1 MRFNAWF
8 NALDF
13 SAKFLVV
20 CAAALIAIPVA
31 LTVAVIPVAAVV
43 TAVSGGQPTSAPLT
57 LVENASASSPAP
69 AAPVETTDNVTET
82 EIVPFASV
90 TVDDAVMALGTTAIT
105 TAGVSGTLERVF
117 RVTYLDGV
125 ESSRVQVS
133 EEVTIAPID
142 QVTSVGTYVAPPPPP
157 PPAALVG
164 NCDANYADACVP
176 VSSDVD
182 CAGGSGNGP
191 AYVSGIVRVVGSD
204 IYGLDRD
211 GNGYGCD

>member
-13 SAKFLVV
+13 SAKFFVV

-31 LTVAVIPVAAVV
+31 LTAAVIPVAAVV
-43 TAVSGGQPTSAPLT
+43 TAVSGSQPTSAPLT
-57 LVENASASSPAP
+57 LIDNASVSSPAP
-69 AAPVETTDNVTET
+69 AAPVETTEDVTET
-82 EIVPFASV
+82 ESVPFASV

-105 TAGVSGTLERVF
+105 TAGVPGTLERVF

-133 EEVTIAPID
+133 ETITIAPID

-157 PPAALVG
+157 PPAPLVG

-176 VSSDVD
+176 VASDVD

-204 IYGLDRD
+204 IYDLDRD
-211 GNGYGCD
+211 GDGYGCD